1 MRSPAKRR
9 RVRAERVVR
18 VAALALVAVALW
30 RVLQPAA
37 TDGAV
42 IVESAALERDLPR
55 LITSN
60 ATAVHVSF
68 SSTPTPTPS
77 GRDALAALRS
87 AGVAVTWSGGSG
99 RTGGTPFAPLAMA
112 VERVPD
118 PSASVRIVT
127 TSNGLVE
134 LHDAL
139 SVIDTVQAA
148 HGSTVLVGAP
158 SGEVRAIG
166 GASRAAASVAA
177 ASSQRPVLVIGR
189 ATWESKFTIAALEE
203 AGWSVA
209 ARLSVA
215 PGADV
220 TQGAVLSLDTAH
232 YSAVVALDA
241 SLGAAGPRLAR
252 YVRSG
257 GGLVLVGEAAS
268 AGAVRELAPAKRAD
282 MRTAAIM
289 TFDAKQPLRSLAF
302 TPLLALRADVVPLDA
317 HDGVSMVVARREE
330 FGRVVQV
337 GYDELWRW
345 RMQGGDSGPANHRAW
360 WSRLVA
366 GVVPVPMDVSDAI
379 DEGAPVARLFDALG
393 APTPPP
399 PRRAPAE
406 PLPIWLLPAI
416 CALLLAEWG
425 SRRYRGAP

>member
-1 MRSPAKRR
+1 MRSPAERW
-9 RVRAERVVR
+9 RVSAERVVR
-18 VAALALVAVALW
+18 GAALALVAFALW

-37 TDGAV
+37 AGSAV
-42 IVESAALERDLPR
+42 LVESAALERELPR
-55 LITSN
+55 LIASN

-68 SSTPTPTPS
+68 SLTPSPS

-87 AGVAVTWSGGSG
+87 AGVAVTWSGG
-99 RTGGTPFAPLAMA
+99 TGGTPFAPLAIA

-118 PSASVRIVT
+118 PSATVRIVT

-134 LHDAL
+134 LHDML

-166 GASRAAASVAA
+166 GASRAAASVAP

-215 PGADV
+215 PGVDV

-232 YSAVVALDA
+232 YSAVVALDS
-241 SLGAAGPRLAR
+241 SLGVAGPQLAR
-252 YVRSG
+252 FVRSG
-257 GGLVLVGEAAS
+257 GGLILGREAAS
-268 AGAVRELAPAKRAD
+268 AGAVRDLAPAKRAD
-282 MRTAAIM
+282 RRTAASM

-302 TPLLALRADVVPLDA
+302 TPLAALRADAVPLDA

-330 FGRVVQV
+330 FGRVAQV

-345 RMQGGDSGPANHRAW
+345 RMQGGEEGPADHRAW

-366 GVVPVPMDVSDAI
+366 SVVPVPMDVSDAI
-379 DEGAPVARLFDALG
+379 DEGAPVARLFNALG
-393 APTPPP
+393 APTPAPP
-399 PRRAPAE
+399 QRAPGE
-406 PLPIWLLPAI
+406 PLPIWLLPSI

>member
-1 MRSPAKRR
+1 MRSPAERG
-9 RVRAERVVR
+9 RVSAERAVR
-18 VAALALVAVALW
+18 GAALALVVFALW

-37 TDGAV
+37 ASSAV
-42 IVESAALERDLPR
+42 FVESAALERDLPR
-55 LITSN
+55 LIASSVP
-60 ATAVHVSF
+60 AVHVSF
-68 SSTPTPTPS
+68 SSTPSPS
-77 GRDALAALRS
+77 IRDALAALRHS
-87 AGVAVTWSGGSG
+87 GVTVTWSGG
-99 RTGGTPFAPLAMA
+99 TGGTQFAPLAMGA
-112 VERVPD
+112 ERMPD

-148 HGSTVLVGAP
+148 HGSTVIAGAP

-166 GASRAAASVAA
+166 GASRASASVAR
-177 ASSQRPVLVIGR
+177 ASSQRPVLVLGR

-232 YSAVVALDA
+232 YSAVVALD
-241 SLGAAGPRLAR
+241 SSMGSAAPQLAR

-257 GGLVLVGEAAS
+257 GGLVVVGEAAS
-268 AGAVRELAPAKRAD
+268 ASAVRDLAPAKRAGR
-282 MRTAAIM
+282 RTAAIM
-289 TFDAKQPLRSLAF
+289 TFDARHPLRSLAF
-302 TPLLALRADVVPLDA
+302 TPLVAMRADAVPLDT
-317 HDGVSMVVARREE
+317 HDGVAMVVARRVGA
-330 FGRVVQV
+330 GRVAQV
-337 GYDELWRW
+337 GYEALWRW
-345 RMQGGDSGPANHRAW
+345 RMQGGEAGPADHRAW

-366 GVVPVPMDVSDAI
+366 SVVPVPMGLSDAI

-393 APTPPP
+393 APTPAP
-399 PRRAPAE
+399 PRRAPGE
-406 PLPIWLLPAI
+406 QLPIWLLPAI